1 MTGVNFSPSPLSI
14 CLKRVGL
21 VQGSVFI
28 KIDSGANPLRQ
39 SPFPSL
45 TPVALTVSAA
55 NSPALNNPVGRQ
67 PWPGL
72 IEAYRQYLPVTDTTP
87 VVTLLEGN
95 TPLIPVPAIAQIVGK
110 QVRVLVKYDGLNPTG
125 SFKDRGMTMAI
136 SKAKEAGA
144 KAVICASTG
153 NTSAAAAAYA
163 RRGGMRAFVLIPDGY
178 VALGKLAQALL
189 YGAEVLAI
197 KGNFD
202 RALEIV
208 REMAE
213 NYPVTLVNS
222 VNPYRL
228 EGQKTA
234 AFEVVEALGN
244 APDWLC
250 IPVGNAGNITAYW
263 MGFCQYHQEG
273 KCDRLPRMMGF
284 QAAGASPLVTGQAVP
299 NPETL
304 ATAIRIGNPA
314 NWERAIATQQAS
326 MGQFNAVTDAE
337 ILEAY
342 RLLASEEG
350 IFCEPASAASVAG
363 LLKVKD
369 QVPAGATVVCV
380 LTGNGLKDP
389 DTAIKHSQNS
399 FKQGIEPDL
408 ATVAQVMGF

>member
-1 MTGVNFSPSPLSI
+1 MTVSLSI
-14 CLKRVGL
+14 
-21 VQGSVFI
+21 
-28 KIDSGANPLRQ
+28 AQ
-39 SPFPSL
+39 SH
-45 TPVALTVSAA
+45 
-55 NSPALNNPVGRQ
+55 RQ

-72 IEAYRQYLPVTDTTP
+72 IEAYREYLPVSDSTP
-87 VVTLLEGN
+87 IVTLLEGN
-95 TPLIPVPAIAQIVGK
+95 TPLIPVPAIAERIGR
-110 QVRVLVKYDGLNPTG
+110 QVRVFVKYDGLNPTG

-136 SKAKEAGA
+136 TKAKEEGA

-163 RRGGMRAFVLIPDGY
+163 RRGGMKAFVLIPDGY

-208 REMAE
+208 RDMAE
-213 NYPVTLVNS
+213 HYPITLVNS

-228 EGQKTA
+228 EGQKTG
-234 AFEVVEALGN
+234 AFEVVDALGN

-263 MGFCQYHQEG
+263 MGFCQYHQVG

-284 QAAGASPLVTGQAVP
+284 QAAGAAPLVNGQPVTH
-299 NPETL
+299 PETI

-314 NWERAIATQQAS
+314 SWDKAIAAQSAS
-326 MGQFNAVTDAE
+326 QGQFKAVTDEE
-337 ILEAY
+337 ILDAY
-342 RLLASEEG
+342 RLLASSEG

-363 LLKVKD
+363 LLQVKD
-369 QVPAGATVVCV
+369 QVPTGATVVCV

-389 DTAIKHSQNS
+389 DTAIKHSHAQ
-399 FKQGIEPDL
+399 FKQGIEAELDD
-408 ATVAQVMGF
+408 VAKAMGF

>member
-1 MTGVNFSPSPLSI
+1 MTASLPSVNTSSGHPHNSSAQS
-14 CLKRVGL
+14 VAA
-21 VQGSVFI
+21 QG
-28 KIDSGANPLRQ
+28 GWR
-39 SPFPSL
+39 
-45 TPVALTVSAA
+45 
-55 NSPALNNPVGRQ
+55 
-67 PWPGL
+67 GL
-72 IEAYRQYLPVTDTTP
+72 IETYRRYLPVTDQTP

-95 TPLIPVPAIAQIVGK
+95 TPLIPAPAIAAEIGRGV
-110 QVRVLVKYDGLNPTG
+110 QVWVKYDGLNPTG
-125 SFKDRGMTMAI
+125 SFKDRGMTMAVT
-136 SKAKEAGA
+136 KAKEAGA
-144 KAVICASTG
+144 EVVICASTG

-163 RRGGMRAFVLIPDGY
+163 RRAGMRAYVLIPDGY

-197 KGNFD
+197 QGNFD

-208 REMAE
+208 REMSE
-213 NYPVTLVNS
+213 HYPITLVNS

-234 AFEVVEALGN
+234 AFEIVDVLGD

-263 MGFCQYHQEG
+263 MGFCQYHQENRC
-273 KCDRLPRMMGF
+273 KLPQMMGF
-284 QAAGASPLVTGQAVP
+284 QAAGASPLVTGQPNP

-314 NWERAIATQQAS
+314 SWKQAVAAKDAS
-326 MGQFNAVTDAE
+326 QGQFNAVTDEE
-337 ILEAY
+337 ILHAY
-342 RLLASEEG
+342 RMLASQEG

-369 QVPAGATVVCV
+369 QVPAGAKVVCV

-389 DTAIKHSQNS
+389 DTAIKHCQNQ
-399 FKQGIEPDL
+399 FKTGIE
-408 ATVAQVMGF
+408 ATRTAVAQVMGF